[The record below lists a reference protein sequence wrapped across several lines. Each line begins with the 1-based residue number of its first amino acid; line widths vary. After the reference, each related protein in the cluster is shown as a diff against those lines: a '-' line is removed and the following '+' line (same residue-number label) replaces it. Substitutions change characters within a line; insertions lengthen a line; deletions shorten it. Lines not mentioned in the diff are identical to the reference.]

1 MNSQPGLIDECA
13 EKTSAPLIFKVASED
28 WEFEQVHMLNYKTF
42 VEEIPQHEAN
52 PDGLLIDR
60 FHDENTYFICARGG
74 RLIGMVAARDQRP
87 FSLDQKLESLDAYLP
102 PGKSI
107 CEIRLLSID
116 KEHRDG
122 RIIQGLLTMLAR
134 HCMERGYD
142 IAIISGAVR
151 QERFYRRLGFVPF
164 GPRVGAPGALYQPMY
179 RELGTLEEQFSALF
193 RPEPPRGV

>member
-1 MNSQPGLIDECA
+1 MISQPRLIDERA
-13 EKTSAPLIFKVASED
+13 AKTLAPLTFKVASEG
-28 WEFEQVHMLNYKTF
+28 WEFEQVHRLNYKTF

-52 PDGLLIDR
+52 PDGILVDK
-60 FHDENTYFICARGG
+60 FHHENTYFICLRDG

-87 FSLDQKLESLDAYLP
+87 FSLDQKLESLDSYMP

-122 RIIQGLLTMLAR
+122 LIIQGLLTMLAR
-134 HCMERGYD
+134 HCMDRGYD
-142 IAIISGAVR
+142 IAIISGTVR
-151 QERFYRRLGFVPF
+151 QERFYRRLGFIPF

-179 RELGTLEEQFSALF
+179 RELTTLEEEFSALF
-193 RPEPPRGV
+193 RQEAPRGV